1 MSTAWLLR
9 RFLPTVPAGRSPS
22 RSMVGSA
29 ATTRSRT
36 VDGKQQSGG
45 VVLLSGKVLAASA
58 DRLWRSR
65 H

>member
-22 RSMVGSA
+22 RSMVESA
-29 ATTRSRT
+29 ATKRSRT
-36 VDGKQQSGG
+36 VDRKQQSGG
-45 VVLLSGKVLAASA
+45 VVLPSEKVLAASA
-58 DRLWRSR
+58 DLRLRSR